1 MGSKVLSAT
10 RRRLKRG
17 LTVSFIKSTSAVP
30 ADGTTPEG
38 SWGGAGPFISQW
50 YRSDVELLAVLHGVG
65 RTDVNSRML
74 RELKR
79 RLRTGAEET
88 STVTGKRHNRL
99 GALARLLDDVSSVLG
114 VTAGERLTLFH
125 LADLAPVAT
134 PRRHIGEV
142 GADIQQFVENH
153 RPVGIEFF
161 RFAEAAR
168 RDGLRAKETYAY
180 QLAIHSLDLA
190 LAIYERFGM
199 DLPETSERSRAYALY
214 DRASCLGALGQFRD
228 AADSLSRAA
237 ALHRQWNSIRDEV
250 QMRVIAAEQ
259 YRWRAAA
266 LLNEATS
273 LGQVSDTARQ
283 EAKDIESALMQ
294 IAAEA
299 GLDAH
304 KPKHLRLSIA
314 DPLYSSP
321 SHFASVIACAFG
333 DLARLWNMC
342 DARQTAWPLAQRSRR
357 ILLLCWQAGVAANG
371 AFGRQLA
378 KVADE
383 LYILIRD
390 LRHLKTAPPAPQPP
404 EDEGVL
410 AAWSPDEEAE
420 WDKRATAEHT
430 WLGLNR
436 RLRRGP
442 TAIQVTAHH
451 DQFDNAQHLFRFGF
465 SDMVLWSDPELRELT
480 AILNGMLGSR
490 GPLTVRQITEVLRS
504 GLAGTRVL
512 VDESGLAVARSVLIL
527 LATLNGATYPELLRL
542 AFLVNKRFPEIDGTI
557 RFCDVAPLLRVEW
570 LWKGERPIPA
580 HVISVAQLCRTGA
593 YSPDTMDRWERDRDA
608 VYRGERPIEWIR
620 EIAERHRMP
629 SVVMNVLLYAAQS
642 GYAVRHEFRLGRGT
656 PVFSD
661 EMADLDRVRTR
672 RALWIGAYDWARESG
687 QQAVMHYSELAGTD
701 PTHLTTWL
709 REGATTTHVRLLEA
723 LSLVLLDRARAAL
736 EPIRAHFWWVRLA
749 AGAYLAPL
757 TSDLPSLPTPFQAVL
772 PRSADIFSLG
782 ASALSDLDMCLTI
795 IATALRLSEHG
806 SAPISEDMLRGACL
820 AAVWSA
826 EINTYLAS
834 HPRFHSRPLACH
846 LESSLFSDS
855 TVFHQHQETDGSCLR
870 SRAIAHAWR
879 LWNGPSATC
888 TSHTD
893 LMEGVRKATFYDALE
908 QGMWADSFEAQ
919 ERLVVEDLEEPAT
932 SFRWVDRLLLGD
944 EPAAWAERQL
954 TMALI
959 GLATNGPREEIAM
972 RLERAQ
978 LGFRRTGRVGQ
989 ALVAGV
995 LRQQL

>member
-1 MGSKVLSAT
+1 M
-10 RRRLKRG
+10 
-17 LTVSFIKSTSAVP
+17 SFTKSTSVVP
-30 ADGTTPEG
+30 AESTTPEG

-50 YRSDVELLAVLHGVG
+50 YRSDAELLAVLHGVG
-65 RTDVNSRML
+65 RADVNSRML

-79 RLRTGAEET
+79 RLRAGAEEAGT
-88 STVTGKRHNRL
+88 TTGKRHNRL

-114 VTAGERLTLFH
+114 VTGGERLTLFH

-134 PRRHIGEV
+134 PRRHIGEI
-142 GADIQQFVENH
+142 GADIHQFVQNH
-153 RPVGIEFF
+153 PAAGIELF

-180 QLAIHSLDLA
+180 QLAIESLDLA
-190 LAIYERFGM
+190 LAIYERFGKA
-199 DLPETSERSRAYALY
+199 LPETSERSRAYALY
-214 DRASCLGALGQFRD
+214 DRASCLGALGRFRD

-237 ALHRQWNSIRDEV
+237 ALHKQWNSIRDEV

-266 LLNEATS
+266 LLSETAP
-273 LGQVSDTARQ
+273 LGQVPDTARQ
-283 EAKDIESALMQ
+283 EANNIESALVQ
-294 IAAEA
+294 IAADA

-304 KPKHLRLSIA
+304 RPRHLRLSIA

-321 SHFASVIACAFG
+321 AHFASVIACAFG

-342 DARQTAWPLAQRSRR
+342 DARQAAWPLAQRARR

-383 LYILIRD
+383 LYMLIRD
-390 LRHLKTAPPAPQPP
+390 LRHLKTASPDWQPS

-410 AAWSPDEEAE
+410 AAWSADEEAE
-420 WDKRATAEHT
+420 WDKRAAAEHT

-442 TAIQVTAHH
+442 ATIQVTARH
-451 DQFDNAQHLFRFGF
+451 DPFDNAQHLFRFGF
-465 SDMVLWSDPELRELT
+465 SDMVLLSDPELRELT
-480 AILNGMLGSR
+480 AILNGMLGSK
-490 GPLTVRQITEVLRS
+490 GPVTVRQITEILRS
-504 GLAGTRVL
+504 GLAGTRAL
-512 VDESGLAVARSVLIL
+512 VDEGGPAVARSALIL

-580 HVISVAQLCRTGA
+580 RVISVAQLCRAGA
-593 YSPDTMDRWERDRDA
+593 YSPDTIDRWERDRDA
-608 VYRGERPIEWIR
+608 VYRGERPIEWIK

-629 SVVMNVLLYAAQS
+629 SVVMNVLLCAAQS
-642 GYAVRHEFRLGRGT
+642 GYAVRHEFRLGRGA
-656 PVFSD
+656 PVFFD

-672 RALWIGAYDWARESG
+672 RAVWIGAYDWARDSG
-687 QQAVMHYSELAGTD
+687 QQAVLHYSALVGTD
-701 PTHLTTWL
+701 PRHLTAWL
-709 REGATTTHVRLLEA
+709 REDATTMHARLLEA

-736 EPIRAHFWWVRLA
+736 EPIRAHFWWVRLS
-749 AGAYLAPL
+749 AGTYPAPL
-757 TSDLPSLPTPFQAVL
+757 TAEFPSLPTPFQAAL
-772 PRSADIFSLG
+772 PRSADILSLG

-795 IATALRLSEHG
+795 IATALRLSEHD

-820 AAVWSA
+820 AAVWST
-826 EINTYLAS
+826 EIETYLAS
-834 HPRFHSRPLACH
+834 QPRVHSRPLVCH
-846 LESSLFSDS
+846 LQSSILSHS
-855 TVFHQHQETDGSCLR
+855 TILHQHQETDGSCLR
-870 SRAIAHAWR
+870 SRVIAQAWR
-879 LWNGPSATC
+879 LWNAPSAAHA
-888 TSHTD
+888 SHTE

-908 QGMWADSFEAQ
+908 QGMWVDSYEAQ

-954 TMALI
+954 TIAMI
-959 GLATNGPREEIAM
+959 GLATNGPPEEIAM

-989 ALVAGV
+989 ALVAGT
-995 LRQQL
+995 LRQQF